1 MALKDLLVVLE
12 QDAKARAEAAR
23 ETARS
28 EADRIVTDAAAAA
41 AMRREEFLALRE
53 AEYRAEADAGLAAV
67 RREAMRE
74 TYTARAEFLDRVFDA
89 VHVRLA
95 EAVPPD
101 TYDSA
106 LAQHLDEALAYLPD
120 EPAIV
125 RCPPI
130 LEERVRE
137 LTDTR
142 SNVTVAVD
150 AAAPLGISVDARD
163 GSVTV
168 NNTLAARV
176 ERLRPLLNMEL
187 LQRLGSG
194 A

>member
-1 MALKDLLVVLE
+1 
-12 QDAKARAEAAR
+12 
-23 ETARS
+23 
-28 EADRIVTDAAAAA
+28 
-41 AMRREEFLALRE
+41 
-53 AEYRAEADAGLAAV
+53 
-67 RREAMRE
+67 MRE
-74 TYTARAEFLDRVFDA
+74 TYTARAAFLDRVFDA

-95 EAVPPD
+95 EAALPD

-106 LAQHLDEALAYLPD
+106 LAQHLVEALAYLPD
-120 EPAIV
+120 EPVIV
-125 RCPPI
+125 RCPPL
-130 LEERVRE
+130 LEQRVRA
-137 LTDTR
+137 LTNTR

-150 AAAPLGISVDARD
+150 AAAPLGISVEARD

-168 NNTLAARV
+168 DNTLASRV